1 MNSTRTNTLKLKF
14 YNNIERLKRTQIK
27 HEEQKRNTNKY
38 AQRKNFMEFYIDGK
52 SLINEVGK
60 AFWNKNNSE
69 SYFDEHIGFLGSFD
83 DETDL
88 IFISLMLKFDSKKR
102 TREFIKCNS
111 SFEISEEKLENVFE
125 EIIYIE
131 DRITPL
137 YGCPCGD
144 VYCGGIGAE
153 IRKDEKY
160 YYWVFGEND
169 NVFSYK
175 FNANEYQNELLDYLK
190 MKKRY

>member
-38 AQRKNFMEFYIDGK
+38 AQGKNFMEFYIDGK

-69 SYFDEHIGFLGSFD
+69 SYFDEHIGYLGSFD
-83 DETDL
+83 NETDL
-88 IFISLMLKFDSKKR
+88 IFISLMLNFDSKKR

-111 SFEISEEKLENVFE
+111 SFDISEEKFEHIFE
-125 EIIYIE
+125 EIKEIE
-131 DRITPL
+131 DRITLL

-144 VYCGGIGAE
+144 VYCGGIGTE

-169 NVFSYK
+169 NVLSYK
-175 FNANEYQNELLDYLK
+175 FNANEYQNEMTNYLK
-190 MKKRY
+190 MKNRY